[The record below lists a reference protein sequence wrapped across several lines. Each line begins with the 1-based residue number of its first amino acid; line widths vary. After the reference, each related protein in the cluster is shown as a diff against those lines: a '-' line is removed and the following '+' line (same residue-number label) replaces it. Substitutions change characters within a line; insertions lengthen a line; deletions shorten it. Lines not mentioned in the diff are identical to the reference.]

1 MTSERNVAYIRI
13 LSEPNKG
20 GVYVLRDHSVYAIG
34 RSEDCLVR
42 VDESGVQSR
51 HCLIEQDGPNW
62 QFLATEGSEPPCF
75 VNDIPTTS
83 RALVGGEILRI
94 GDQIE
99 LFFTF
104 NKPQLRPRNFADDV
118 SSEASSMHKLPQ
130 VSCETVEVDRGR
142 KIQEEIC
149 SESATSDGDHAGSSQ
164 PQKREAPSC
173 MRLVVVDGDPRD
185 IGKEFVLPLSGEV
198 FVGRSPDCG
207 LHLHD
212 KKMSRVHCQIE
223 RDGDRY
229 RVTDLSSLNG
239 TVVKGLRSASALFG
253 LGDYFRLGFTVV
265 AVQKVREVAH

>member
-13 LSEPNKG
+13 LSGPNKG

-34 RSEDCLVR
+34 SSEDCLVR
-42 VDESGVQSR
+42 VDEGGVEPR
-51 HCLIEQDGPNW
+51 HCWIDHDRSNW
-62 QFLATEGSEPPCF
+62 HFRATEGSEHPCF
-75 VNDIPTTS
+75 VNDIPTCS

-94 GDQIE
+94 GGQIE

-104 NKPQLRPRNFADDV
+104 NKPQQRPLSFADEV
-118 SSEASSMHKLPQ
+118 PSEVNSINELPQ

-142 KIQEEIC
+142 KIREEV
-149 SESATSDGDHAGSSQ
+149 SESPTSAGVRSGSSEPKQ
-164 PQKREAPSC
+164 QEAPSC

-239 TVVKGLRSASALFG
+239 TVVNGLRAASALFG